1 MQLSVIIVNYNV
13 RSFLENAL
21 LSIRKAMQ
29 NIEGEIFVV
38 DNASDDGSV
47 ELVQAKFPDVK
58 LIVNQRNLGFAA
70 ANNIALAQASGKYI
84 LLINPDTIVQEDTLI
99 SLIDFLEQNPKVGLA
114 GCKILNP
121 DGSLQLACR
130 RSIPTPWSAFTK
142 VSGLSALFPN
152 TKLFGKYNLTYL
164 NPNDT
169 YEVEAVSGSFM
180 FLRREVYE
188 KVGKLDESYFMYG
201 EDLDWCYRIIKAGYK
216 IVYYHKTQIIHY
228 KGESTKQSNLDD
240 IKMFY
245 NAMHIF
251 VREHLNHS
259 TLILFILHLGIIF
272 RSWLSSFSRI
282 LKASILPLTDWLVIN
297 VSLALGFYFRFGKNV
312 NIPDYAL
319 LPIAAIPGLTV
330 IITNYFSGGYNKYKY
345 SVSRIILS
353 VIIGFTIIS
362 ALTYFFKQFAFSRIV
377 VIYSAVISVIL
388 LSFWRLL
395 IKLFSR
401 YSKIGRGGFGGRR
414 TLIVGTSANARNLLQ
429 KLRLPMRYDYNI
441 IGFIDLNR
449 KQIGNKID
457 GVEIIGSID
466 TIGKI
471 IEGRKIS
478 DVLFSTDEL
487 SYKDILSI
495 IGRSKGYKVNYR
507 MVPNSLEVIIG
518 KTHIDN
524 LNDLPLI
531 EIDYKLDL
539 IIHQI
544 TKRVFDIVIASLM
557 FFLFFPFNRAIK
569 QKFYYNLLPEV
580 ISGRYSLVGSPLEH
594 SSNSEN
600 IKNNET
606 TLLKPGLTGLAQ
618 LETNSFSSPND
629 VDKYSIY
636 YLKNYSVLLDI
647 EIIIKWIFNSF
658 RNK

>member
-21 LSIRKAMQ
+21 LSIQKAMQ

-47 ELVQAKFPDVK
+47 ELVQTSFPDVK
-58 LIVNQRNLGFAA
+58 LILNQTNLGFAA
-70 ANNIALAQASGKYI
+70 ANNIALAQSSGKYI
-84 LLINPDTIVQEDTLI
+84 LLINPDTIVQEDTLT
-99 SLIDFLEQNPKVGLA
+99 SLIEYLENNPQVGLA

-142 VSGLSALFPN
+142 VTGLSALFPN

-164 NPNDT
+164 NPNET

-188 KVGKLDESYFMYG
+188 QVGKLDESYFMYG
-201 EDLDWCYRIIKAGYK
+201 EDLDWCYRIIKAGWK

-251 VREHLNHS
+251 VRTHLNHS
-259 TLILFILHLGIIF
+259 ALILSILHLAIVF
-272 RSWLSSFSRI
+272 RSWLASFSR
-282 LKASILPLTDWLVIN
+282 LVKSSIIPLTDWVLIN
-297 VSLALGFYFRFGKNV
+297 LSIVLGFYLRFGKTV

-319 LPIAAIPGLTV
+319 LPMTIIPAMAV
-330 IITNYFSGGYNKYKY
+330 ITTNSFFGGYNKHKY
-345 SVSRIILS
+345 SIARIIIS

-377 VIYSAVISVIL
+377 VVYSALISLLL
-388 LSFWRLL
+388 LSLSRLL
-395 IKLFSR
+395 IKIFLR
-401 YSKIGRGGFGGRR
+401 YSKLVRSGFGGRR
-414 TLIVGTSANARNLLQ
+414 TLIVGTSANARQLLQ
-429 KLRLPMRYDYNI
+429 KLRSPLRYDYNVV
-441 IGFIDLNR
+441 GFIDLNR
-449 KQIGNKID
+449 KKIGNKID
-457 GVEIIGSID
+457 GVEIIGSVG

-471 IEGRKIS
+471 IDSYKIS

-487 SYKDILSI
+487 SYKDILNV
-495 IGRSKGYKVNYR
+495 IGRSNTNKVNYR

-531 EIDYKLDL
+531 EIDYKLNSKINQ
-539 IIHQI
+539 II
-544 TKRVFDIVIASLM
+544 KRLFDILVASLI
-557 FFLFFPFNRAIK
+557 LVIFFPFKKAFK
-569 QKFYYNLLPEV
+569 QKFYYYLLPKV
-580 ISGRYSLVGSPLEH
+580 IAGEFSLVGYPI
-594 SSNSEN
+594 NSVT
-600 IKNNET
+600 NEFPS
-606 TLLKPGLTGLAQ
+606 LKPGLTGLAQ
-618 LETNSFSSPND
+618 IEQKSFLSQQDLENYT
-629 VDKYSIY
+629 IY
-636 YLKNYSVLLDI
+636 YLKNYSVILDI
-647 EIIIKWIFNSF
+647 EILIKWLANSII
-658 RNK
+658 NK

>member
-1 MQLSVIIVNYNV
+1 MQLTVIIVNYNV

-21 LSIRKAMQ
+21 LSIHKALR

-58 LIVNQRNLGFAA
+58 LIINQTNLGFAA
-70 ANNIALAQASGKYI
+70 ANNIALTQSSGKYI
-84 LLINPDTIVQEDTLI
+84 LLINPDTIVQEDTLT
-99 SLIDFLEQNPKVGLA
+99 SLIEYLENNPQIGLA

-164 NPNDT
+164 NPNET

-180 FLRREVYE
+180 FLRRDVYE
-188 KVGKLDESYFMYG
+188 QVGKLDESYFMYG
-201 EDLDWCYRIIKAGYK
+201 EDLDWCYRIIKAGWK
-216 IVYYHKTQIIHY
+216 VMYYHKTQIIHY
-228 KGESTKQSNLDD
+228 KGESTKQSSLDD

-251 VREHLNHS
+251 VRKHLNHS
-259 TLILFILHLGIIF
+259 TLILFILHLAIVF
-272 RSWLSSFSRI
+272 RSWLASFTRLIKSSI
-282 LKASILPLTDWLVIN
+282 IPLTDWVLIN
-297 VSLALGFYFRFGKNV
+297 FSIVLGFYFRFGKTV

-319 LPIAAIPGLTV
+319 LPMALIPALAVVT
-330 IITNYFSGGYNKYKY
+330 TNYFSGGYSKHKN
-345 SVSRIILS
+345 SITRIILS

-377 VIYSAVISVIL
+377 VIYSAVISVVLLSMWRLIIKIL
-388 LSFWRLL
+388 L
-395 IKLFSR
+395 R
-401 YSKIGRGGFGGRR
+401 YSKIGQSGFGGRR
-414 TLIVGTSANARNLLQ
+414 TLIVGTSANARQLLQ
-429 KLRLPMRYDYNI
+429 KLRLPMRYDYNV

-457 GVEIIGSID
+457 GIEIIGSVS

-471 IEGRKIS
+471 IEGYKIS

-487 SYKDILSI
+487 SYKDILSV
-495 IGRSKGYKVNYR
+495 IGRSKIRKVNYR

-531 EIDYKLDL
+531 EIDYKLDSK
-539 IIHQI
+539 IYQI
-544 TKRVFDIVIASLM
+544 TKRVFDIVIASVIIVIL
-557 FFLFFPFNRAIK
+557 FPFKKAFK
-569 QKFYYNLLPEV
+569 QKFYYYLLPKV
-580 ISGRYSLVGSPLEH
+580 ISGKYSLVGSPI
-594 SSNSEN
+594 EN
-600 IKNNET
+600 VVNEI

-618 LETNSFSSPND
+618 VEDKSFLSAND
-629 VDKYSIY
+629 VDRYTIF
-636 YLKNYSVLLDI
+636 YLKNYSPLLDI
-647 EIIIKWIFNSF
+647 EI
-658 RNK
+658 

>member
-21 LSIRKAMQ
+21 LSIQKAMR

-47 ELVQAKFPDVK
+47 ELIQAKFPYVK
-58 LIVNQRNLGFAA
+58 LIVNQTNLGFAA
-70 ANNIALAQASGKYI
+70 ANNIALSQSSGKYI
-84 LLINPDTIVQEDTLI
+84 LLINPDTIVQEDTLT
-99 SLIDFLEQNPKVGLA
+99 SLIEYLENNPQIGLA

-164 NPNDT
+164 NPNET

-180 FLRREVYE
+180 FLRRDVYE
-188 KVGKLDESYFMYG
+188 QVGKLDESYFMYG
-201 EDLDWCYRIIKAGYK
+201 EDLDWCYRIFKAGWK
-216 IVYYHKTQIIHY
+216 VLYYHKTQIIHY
-228 KGESTKQSNLDD
+228 KGESTKQSSLDD

-251 VREHLNHS
+251 VRKHLKHS
-259 TLILFILHLGIIF
+259 TLILFILHLAIVF
-272 RSWLSSFSRI
+272 RSWLASFSRLI
-282 LKASILPLTDWLVIN
+282 KSSIIPLTDCVLIN
-297 VSLALGFYFRFGKNV
+297 VSIVLGFYFRFGKTV
-312 NIPDYAL
+312 NIPDYAF
-319 LPIAAIPGLTV
+319 LPMALIPALAVVT
-330 IITNYFSGGYNKYKY
+330 TNYFSGGYNKHKH
-345 SVSRIILS
+345 SITRIILS

-377 VIYSAVISVIL
+377 VIYSAVISVGL
-388 LSFWRLL
+388 LSMWRLI
-395 IKLFSR
+395 IKIFLR
-401 YSKIGRGGFGGRR
+401 YSKIGQSGFGGRR
-414 TLIVGTSANARNLLQ
+414 TLIVGTSANARHLLQ
-429 KLRLPMRYDYNI
+429 KLRLPMRYDYNVV
-441 IGFIDLNR
+441 GFIDLNR
-449 KQIGNKID
+449 KQIGNNID
-457 GVEIIGSID
+457 GIDIIGSVS

-471 IEGRKIS
+471 IERYKIS

-487 SYKDILSI
+487 SYKNILSV
-495 IGRSKGYKVNYR
+495 IGRSKRRKVNYR

-531 EIDYKLDL
+531 EIDYKLDSK
-539 IIHQI
+539 IYQI
-544 TKRVFDIVIASLM
+544 TKRVFDIVIASVM
-557 FFLFFPFNRAIK
+557 FVIFFPFKKAIK

-580 ISGRYSLVGSPLEH
+580 ISGKYSLVGSPID
-594 SSNSEN
+594 NVV
-600 IKNNET
+600 NEI

-618 LETNSFSSPND
+618 IEQKSFLNAND
-629 VDKYSIY
+629 VDKYTIF
-636 YLKNYSVLLDI
+636 YLKNYSVLLDT
-647 EIIIKWIFNSF
+647 EILIKWFFNTI

>member
-1 MQLSVIIVNYNV
+1 MQLTVIIVNYNV

-21 LSIRKAMQ
+21 LSIHKAML

-47 ELVQAKFPDVK
+47 ELVQAKFPEVK
-58 LIVNQRNLGFAA
+58 LIINQTNIGFAA
-70 ANNIALAQASGKYI
+70 ANNIALTQSSGKYI
-84 LLINPDTIVQEDTLI
+84 LLINPDTIVQEDTLT
-99 SLIDFLEQNPKVGLA
+99 SLIEYLENNPQIGLA

-142 VSGLSALFPN
+142 VSGLSALFHN

-164 NPNDT
+164 NPNET

-180 FLRREVYE
+180 FLRRDVYE

-201 EDLDWCYRIIKAGYK
+201 EDLDWCYRIIKAGWK
-216 IVYYHKTQIIHY
+216 VVYYHKTQIIHY

-251 VREHLNHS
+251 VRKHLNHS
-259 TLILFILHLGIIF
+259 TLILVILHMAIVF
-272 RSWLSSFSRI
+272 RSWLASFTRFLKSSI
-282 LKASILPLTDWLVIN
+282 MPLTDCVLIN
-297 VSLALGFYFRFGKNV
+297 FSIVLGFYFRFGKTV

-319 LPIAAIPGLTV
+319 LPMALTPALAV
-330 IITNYFSGGYNKYKY
+330 VTTNYTSGGYNKHKN
-345 SVSRIILS
+345 SITRIILS

-362 ALTYFFKQFAFSRIV
+362 ALTFFFKQFAFSRIV
-377 VIYSAVISVIL
+377 VIYSALIAVVL
-388 LSFWRLL
+388 LSMWRLI
-395 IKLFSR
+395 IKLLLR
-401 YSKIGRGGFGGRR
+401 YGKIGQSGFGGRR
-414 TLIVGTSANARNLLQ
+414 TLIVGTSANARQLLQ
-429 KLRLPMRYDYNI
+429 KLRLPMRYDYKV

-449 KQIGNKID
+449 KQIGNRID
-457 GVEIIGSID
+457 GIEIVGSVS

-471 IEGRKIS
+471 IEEYKIS

-487 SYKDILSI
+487 SYKDILSV
-495 IGRSKGYKVNYR
+495 IGRTKNRKVNYR

-531 EIDYKLDL
+531 EIDYKLDAKFY
-539 IIHQI
+539 QF
-544 TKRVFDIVIASLM
+544 TKRVFDLVIASVM
-557 FFLFFPFNRAIK
+557 FVIFFPLKKAFK
-569 QKFYYNLLPEV
+569 QKFYYYLLPKV
-580 ISGRYSLVGSPLEH
+580 ISGKYSLVGSPLENPV
-594 SSNSEN
+594 SD
-600 IKNNET
+600 I

-618 LETNSFSSPND
+618 IEDKTFMSATD
-629 VDKYSIY
+629 VDKYTIF
-636 YLKNYSVLLDI
+636 YLKNYSVLLDV
-647 EIIIKWIFNSF
+647 EIIFKWFLNTI

>member
-21 LSIRKAMQ
+21 LSIRKAMR

-47 ELVQAKFPDVK
+47 ELVQTKFPDVK
-58 LIVNQRNLGFAA
+58 LIVNQKNLGFAA
-70 ANNIALAQASGKYI
+70 ANNIALTRASGKYI

-99 SLIDFLEQNPKVGLA
+99 SLIEYLEHNPQVGLA

-142 VSGLSALFPN
+142 VSGLSALYPN

-164 NPNDT
+164 NPNET

-180 FLRREVYE
+180 FLRRDVYDQ
-188 KVGKLDESYFMYG
+188 VGKLDESYFMYG
-201 EDLDWCYRIIKAGYK
+201 EDLDWCYRIIKTGWK
-216 IVYYHKTQIIHY
+216 IVYFHKTQIIHY
-228 KGESTKQSNLDD
+228 KGESTKQSSLDD

-245 NAMHIF
+245 TAMHIF

-272 RSWLSSFSRI
+272 RSWLSSFSRF
-282 LKASILPLTDWLVIN
+282 LKASIIPLTDWFLII
-297 VSLALGFYFRFGKNV
+297 VSLGLGFYFRFGKNV
-312 NIPDYAL
+312 NVPEYAL
-319 LPIAAIPGLTV
+319 LPIATIPALAV
-330 IITNYFSGGYNKYKY
+330 IATNYFSGGYNKYKY
-345 SVSRIILS
+345 SVTRIILS

-377 VIYSAVISVIL
+377 VIYSAVISVVL
-388 LSFWRLL
+388 LSFWRLV
-395 IKLFSR
+395 IKIFFR

-414 TLIVGTSANARNLLQ
+414 TLIVGTSANARLLLQ
-429 KLRLPMRYDYNI
+429 KLRLPMRYDYNVM
-441 IGFIDLNR
+441 GFIDLNR
-449 KQIGNKID
+449 KQIGNKIN
-457 GVEIIGSID
+457 GIEIIGSID

-471 IEGRKIS
+471 IEGNKIS

-495 IGRSKGYKVNYR
+495 IGRTKGRRVNYR

-531 EIDYKLDL
+531 EIDYKLDSK
-539 IIHQI
+539 IHQI
-544 TKRVFDIVIASLM
+544 TKRVFDIVTASVMM
-557 FFLFFPFNRAIK
+557 FIFFPFNRAIK
-569 QKFYYNLLPEV
+569 QKFYYNLLPDV
-580 ISGRYSLVGSPLEH
+580 LSGKYSLVGSPLE
-594 SSNSEN
+594 NSTN
-600 IKNNET
+600 NDTITNNET
-606 TLLKPGLTGLAQ
+606 TLLKPGLTGLSQ
-618 LETNSFSSPND
+618 LENNYFTSAND

-647 EIIIKWIFNSF
+647 EIIIKWLFNSI